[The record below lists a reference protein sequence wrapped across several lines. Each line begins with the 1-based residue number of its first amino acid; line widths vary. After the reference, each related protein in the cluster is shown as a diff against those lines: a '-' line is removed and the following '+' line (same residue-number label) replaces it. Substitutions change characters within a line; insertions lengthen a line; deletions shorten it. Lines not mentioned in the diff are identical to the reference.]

1 MVSTTQAGEPGATP
15 RRRRIVFTTFGSLG
29 DLHPYIAIALGLQA
43 RGHEAIIATSA
54 YYRQKIEARTGIG
67 FRAVRPDLADLQADP
82 ALVRR
87 LMDRRAG
94 SECVIREIFMPVLRE
109 SYEDTLAAAD
119 GADLLVSHAL
129 TFTTPLVA
137 DKKGILWASTVLQPL
152 VFLSIHD
159 PPVLPLAPFL
169 ARARFLGPWFHR
181 LLFGLGR
188 RRVRPWCEPWHRF
201 RAEVGLPPTSVS
213 PLFEGQHAPSLV
225 LVLFSKIFAGKQKD
239 WPRQALLTGFPFFDQ
254 DGEAGL
260 HTDLARF
267 LDEGPPPI
275 VFTLGSSAVWDAGA
289 FYEHSAAAA
298 RLLGRR
304 AVLLVGK
311 ETANRPARL
320 PDGVVAFDY
329 APYSELFPRAA
340 VIVHQGGIGTTAQ
353 AMRSGR
359 PMLVM
364 PYAHDQPDNAERL
377 ARLGIAR
384 TISREGYTPARAAAA
399 LRHLLDNPAYSQR
412 ALAVAAAI
420 RREDGVRAAC
430 EALAPCSC
438 LLALRL
444 LGNDTL
450 SSLRLFTALA
460 ATAPAGSCRQ
470 RGAARTS
477 RATRRCCRPC

>member
-1 MVSTTQAGEPGATP
+1 VVPATQASKPGGSP

-54 YYRQKIEARTGIG
+54 YYRQKIEALGIG
-67 FRAVRPDLADLQADP
+67 FRAVRPDLAELQADP

-109 SYEDTLAAAD
+109 SYEDTHAAAD
-119 GADLLVSHAL
+119 GADLLVSHGL
-129 TFTTPLVA
+129 TFTTPLIA
-137 DKKGILWASTVLQPL
+137 EQKGILWASTVLQPL
-152 VFLSIHD
+152 VFMSIHD

-169 ARARFLGPWFHR
+169 AKARFLGPWFHR
-181 LLFGLGR
+181 LLFRLGK
-188 RRVRPWCEPWHRF
+188 RRVRPWCEPWHRL
-201 RAEVGLPPTSVS
+201 RAEVGMPPTTAS
-213 PLFEGQHAPSLV
+213 PLFEGQHAASLV
-225 LVLFSKIFAGKQKD
+225 LVLFSKIFAGKQRD

-260 HTDLARF
+260 HPDLARF
-267 LDEGPPPI
+267 LDEGSPPI

-289 FYEHSAAAA
+289 FYEQSAAAA

-340 VIVHQGGIGTTAQ
+340 AIVHQGGIGTTAQ

-384 TISREGYTPARAAAA
+384 TIGRERYTPARAAAE
-399 LRHLLDNPAYSQR
+399 LRQLLDNAGYSQR
-412 ALAVAAAI
+412 ASEVGAAI
-420 RREDGVRAAC
+420 RQEDGVRAAC
-430 EALAPCSC
+430 DALERLVLPSG
-438 LLALRL
+438 ALP
-444 LGNDTL
+444 LG
-450 SSLRLFTALA
+450 
-460 ATAPAGSCRQ
+460 
-470 RGAARTS
+470 
-477 RATRRCCRPC
+477 